1 MPVLLKDNGA
11 IIPSQKVTTPMKH
24 ARSKQV
30 VEKILAR
37 LDVQINGNK
46 PWDIQVNNPEFFN
59 RVLAGGSLALGESYM
74 DGWWRCEALDQLFDK
89 ILSTR
94 IDKQVKKEKHI
105 LSVILR
111 AKIINA
117 QSKSKAYI
125 IGKRHYDIGNRLF
138 SIMLDKGMNYSCGYW
153 EKATTLDHAQ
163 EAKLDLIC
171 QKLLLKPGM
180 TVLDIGCG
188 WGGFAKWAAE
198 KYDVKVLGITVSQE
212 QVKFAKEYCKELNV
226 RIELRDYRDLKEKFD
241 RIVSIGMFEHVG
253 SKNYKTFMKVVRR
266 CLKEDGLFL
275 LHTIAGNTSV
285 HSLDPWISKYIFP
298 NSMLPSAKQISSAS
312 ERILVLEDWHSLGQY
327 YDQTLMAWHHNFTKN
342 WEKVKDLYDKRF
354 YRMWTYYLLSCAAG
368 FRSRRNQLWQIV
380 FSKKGIR
387 GGYQYRR
394 KHFFGHDP
402 V

>member
-1 MPVLLKDNGA
+1 
-11 IIPSQKVTTPMKH
+11 MKH
-24 ARSKQV
+24 ASSKHVAQ
-30 VEKILAR
+30 KILAR
-37 LDVQINGNK
+37 LDVQINGSR
-46 PWDIQVNNPEFFN
+46 PWDIQVNNPEFLN
-59 RVLAGGSLALGESYM
+59 RVLVGGSLALGESYM

-94 IDKQVKKEKHI
+94 IDKQVKKEKQF
-105 LSVILR
+105 LSDILR

-117 QSKSKAYI
+117 QSRSKAYI

-138 SIMLDKGMNYSCGYW
+138 SIMLDKRMNYSCGYW

-171 QKLLLKPGM
+171 QKLLLRPGM

-198 KYDVKVLGITVSQE
+198 KYDVRVLGITVSRE

-226 RIELRDYRDLKEKFD
+226 KIELRDYRDLKEKFD
-241 RIVSIGMFEHVG
+241 RIVTVGMFEHVG

-266 CLKEDGLFL
+266 CLKVDGLFL
-275 LHTIAGNTSV
+275 LQTIAGNTSV
-285 HSLDPWISKYIFP
+285 HSLDPWIGKYIFP
-298 NSMLPSAKQISSAS
+298 NSMLPSAKQISSAA
-312 ERILVLEDWHSLGQY
+312 ERILVLEDWHSFGQH
-327 YDQTLMAWHHNFTKN
+327 YDQTLMAWHQNFTKN
-342 WEKVKDLYDKRF
+342 WVNIKDLYDKRF

-380 FSKKGIR
+380 FSGNGIR
-387 GGYQYRR
+387 DGYQYTR
-394 KHFFGHDP
+394 KHL
-402 V
+402 